1 MIFFF
6 LEVEVKV
13 AFSLMFG
20 CFVFMFYL
28 ADKISNFL
36 QAKVNK
42 MWYPKNNVNQN
53 HGLIVTNF

>member
-1 MIFFF
+1 M
-6 LEVEVKV
+6 EVKV
-13 AFSLMFG
+13 AFCLMFG

-42 MWYPKNNVNQN
+42 MWYPM
-53 HGLIVTNF
+53 